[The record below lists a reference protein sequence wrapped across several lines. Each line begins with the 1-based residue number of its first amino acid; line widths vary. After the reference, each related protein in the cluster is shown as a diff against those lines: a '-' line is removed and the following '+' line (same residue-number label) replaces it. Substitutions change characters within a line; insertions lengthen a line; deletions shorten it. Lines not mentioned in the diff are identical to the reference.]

1 MVKYRF
7 LIYALLLHGT
17 MYSGTSSAI
26 GDIEFTLAEGFEL
39 ETILREPDVQQP
51 LCMNFDERG
60 RLWITQYLQFPF
72 PKGLN
77 VIGHDK
83 YWRIQYDNFPPA
95 APPNHEKGLDKV
107 TIFEDTNGDGAFDSH
122 KDFVT
127 GLNIA
132 TSALP
137 GRGGVWV
144 MNPPYLLFYPDA
156 NQDDIPDGDPEVHL
170 AGFGLEDLHAVANGL
185 RWGPDG
191 WLYGYQ
197 GSTTTATI
205 TRPGM
210 GDEGLHFKGQ
220 NLWRYNT
227 EDKHFELFA
236 EGGHNHFGI
245 ALDKS
250 GNMFTGSNG
259 GLIGFHQVQG
269 GNYYKSWAKHGELT
283 NEYAYGFFP
292 GMEDHSTRAK
302 LSQGLVSYEAP
313 NFPEEYQQRIFTLR
327 ALKRCVSGATLKPNG
342 STYSAHE
349 DIQLIETDDPH
360 FRPVAMTQGPDGAL
374 YIADWHDTNI
384 TWSVSAEGDRVMRE
398 TGRIYRVSYGS
409 NTPFES
415 FDMAE
420 AATAEVIEYLRHE
433 NKWYRQAALRV
444 LYDRKDTS
452 AIATLEKLLWENEG
466 QIALESLWALNASGG
481 FTLGLANKALG
492 HTNPL
497 VRRWTIQLLG
507 NDKMIDAKTQ
517 AKLIALAASE
527 TDAQV
532 RSQLA
537 STAKR
542 LPSDEGLAIV
552 LAMLKS
558 VKDTDD
564 PHIPLLLWWAVEQ
577 HIRQDRPAFML
588 WANEATGIESALF
601 NTIMVTRLGQ
611 RFTQDRRD
619 EDFLTTAT
627 LLNLFSTPH
636 QRQAFLTG
644 IAKGLGRGTNAT
656 VPPSLNKVLMSLLES
671 DPSNTQLLLIA
682 ARLGNTSVYQ
692 RATTMIGD
700 ATLGKTQRMSLI
712 KLLGEETYAPAKD
725 NLLHLFLGQETDD
738 IRIAALSALQNFND
752 PAIGKALLKML
763 PQGGSLKS
771 RIAGALAS
779 RKAWAINMLNAVDA
793 GDVPVTDV
801 DRDLLINLAAMND
814 PTIDSLVQKH
824 WGTIRTSPDE
834 KMAQVNAAW
843 ATVKNGPGN
852 AYAGIKVYEESCGK
866 CHVHL
871 GIGREVGPEMTGF
884 NRSDL
889 WDFIINVTDPSRS
902 VLPEYTGIIF
912 TILDNENVFGDL
924 EERTITGFILHE
936 SEKQIT
942 LVDSSGNE
950 ITIATEKVKSM
961 RPMSLS
967 VMPEGLLLDMPDQE
981 LRDLMMFIQSD
992 ALPSNN

>member
-1 MVKYRF
+1 
-7 LIYALLLHGT
+7 
-17 MYSGTSSAI
+17 
-26 GDIEFTLAEGFEL
+26 
-39 ETILREPDVQQP
+39 
-51 LCMNFDERG
+51 
-60 RLWITQYLQFPF
+60 
-72 PKGLN
+72 
-77 VIGHDK
+77 
-83 YWRIQYDNFPPA
+83 
-95 APPNHEKGLDKV
+95 
-107 TIFEDTNGDGAFDSH
+107 
-122 KDFVT
+122 
-127 GLNIA
+127 
-132 TSALP
+132 
-137 GRGGVWV
+137 
-144 MNPPYLLFYPDA
+144 NPPYLLFYPDA
-156 NQDDIPDGDPEVHL
+156 NQDDIPDGDPVVHL

-210 GDEGLHFKGQ
+210 GDEGHHFKGQ

-227 EDKHFELFA
+227 EDKRFELFA

-398 TGRIYRVSYGS
+398 TGRIYRVTYGA
-409 NTPFES
+409 NTPFKS
-415 FDMAE
+415 FNMVKAP
-420 AATAEVIEYLRHE
+420 TAEVIEYLRHE
-433 NKWYRQAALRV
+433 NKWYRQTALRV
-444 LYDRKDTS
+444 LYDRKDRS
-452 AIATLEKLLWENEG
+452 AIPTLKKLLWENEG

-481 FTLGLANKALG
+481 FTLALADKALS
-492 HTNPL
+492 HANPL
-497 VRRWTIQLLG
+497 VRRWTIHLLG

-517 AKLIALAASE
+517 AKLIVLAAAESN
-527 TDAQV
+527 AQV

-558 VKDTDD
+558 GKDTDD

-577 HIRQDRPAFML
+577 HIRQDRAAFMQ

-601 NTIMVTRLGQ
+601 DTIMVTRLGQ

-627 LLNLFSTPH
+627 LLNLFSIPY

-644 IAKGLGRGTNAT
+644 IAKGLGRGTNAN

-682 ARLGNTSVYQ
+682 ARLGNTSIYQ

-700 ATLGKTQRMSLI
+700 ATLGKTQRKSLI

-725 NLLHLFLGQETDD
+725 TLLQLFLGQETDD

-763 PQGGSLKS
+763 PQGGGLKS

-779 RKAWAINMLNAVDA
+779 RKAWAIDMLNAVDA

-814 PTIDSLVQKH
+814 PTIDSLVHKH
-824 WGTIRTSPDE
+824 WGAIRTSPDE

-871 GIGREVGPEMTGF
+871 GIGREVGPEMTGL

-902 VLPEYTGIIF
+902 VLPEYAGIIF
-912 TILDNENVFGDL
+912 TILDNKNVFGDL

-936 SEKQIT
+936 SDEQIT
-942 LVDSSGNE
+942 FIDSAGNE
-950 ITIATEKVKSM
+950 ITVATEKVESM